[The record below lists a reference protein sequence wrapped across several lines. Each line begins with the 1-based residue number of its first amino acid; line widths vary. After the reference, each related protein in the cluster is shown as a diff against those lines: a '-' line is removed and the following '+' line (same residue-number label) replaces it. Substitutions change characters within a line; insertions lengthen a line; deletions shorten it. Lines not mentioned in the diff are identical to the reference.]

1 MDSAGCAG
9 AGPSDHNKKPVIT
22 NITGVFVFA
31 SSARRLA
38 ACEPALKNLAHLAE
52 TLSVSQELN
61 KHLPCRV

>member
-1 MDSAGCAG
+1 
-9 AGPSDHNKKPVIT
+9 VIKS
-22 NITGVFVFA
+22 ITGVFVFA

-61 KHLPCRV
+61 EHIPCRVEHSQFQN